1 MNELFLKIINMSIS
15 ASWLI
20 LAVLILRLVLK
31 KAPKWV
37 NVLLWGIVAVRLICP
52 LSFESALSLIPSSE
66 TIPLDIE
73 MAAKPTIDSGVPAIN
88 SVVNP
93 VLSSFAP
100 PQHVLTSANPL
111 QIWIPILNIIWLIGV
126 GALLLYTAVSY
137 WRLCRK
143 VDTAVRYKGNIFQSE
158 NVSSPFV
165 LGIIKPRIYL
175 PFNMNGQDLEHVVAH
190 EQAHI
195 HRKDH
200 WWKPLGFLLLTI
212 HWFNPLMWLAYV
224 LLCRDIELAC
234 DEKVIKELGNEQRAD
249 YMQALVACSVNR
261 RMIAACPLAFGE
273 VGVKERV
280 KSVMNYK
287 KPAFWVIIIAVIICV
302 GVAACFLTNPKQDR
316 YTLRIVV
323 PAGSQEEFVYTEEEV
338 STVRNSIKIWSGDG
352 LGDTEV
358 LLFPVNKTA
367 ETGYTATYL
376 THGMS
381 VEFDAEN
388 DTWFKIGVNMQNPT
402 NEDIIVYVEVENV
415 EVRIVDEIN
424 SVIEWFDYLETPDEM
439 KWDGSLE
446 ISLTEFPDV
455 TFRWTYGEMLAVK
468 GSKSTSLYTGM
479 PIWNAYFCDLT
490 GDGLPELCSSI
501 SWGSGMIDNRVIIY
515 DYANGV
521 SYELSDRG
529 YFDFT
534 LRQDHQDGRLYV
546 DKTKYHTD
554 ELVETGRL
562 VFKNHCIQIEGFSN
576 EAHQVFQAEILE
588 DHNGYYLVKPV
599 EGSWELSS
607 ADRIEVSIRNV
618 HPSPEPEIGDVIEI
632 EYAGEILETY
642 PAQIADVY
650 GIKVIEKN
658 KGFTHLAND
667 D

>member
-195 HRKDH
+195 RRKDH

-234 DEKVIKELGNEQRAD
+234 DEKVIYELGNEQRAD

-588 DHNGYYLVKPV
+588 IHNGNYLVKPV